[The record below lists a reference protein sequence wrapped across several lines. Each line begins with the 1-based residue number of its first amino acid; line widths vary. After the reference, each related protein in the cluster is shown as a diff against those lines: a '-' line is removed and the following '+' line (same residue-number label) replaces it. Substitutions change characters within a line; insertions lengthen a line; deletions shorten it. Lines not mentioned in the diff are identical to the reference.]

1 MQASRVEFV
10 LKVASFK
17 GRLMKQS
24 ENNEMELWLR
34 GLARRHG
41 GSSVVR
47 DLATQDEVTAGHLD
61 ADELSSYAEGAL
73 PALTRA
79 RYTAHLADCS
89 RCRNIVSQLASS
101 SGAAVQPQT
110 GERERSVGFWQ
121 RVGAFL
127 SPQVLRY
134 AVPAL
139 ALFAV
144 IAVGLVALRRQPQG
158 EFVAQ
163 TQSPQPELN
172 VAEDKRSTPEGLLKT
187 DSSTKAVAE
196 KTREKTRDADVARAD
211 KGSKAGEE
219 ADSPAVLPPSP
230 YAVNAPA
237 PAAKAAKKDAET
249 GQVTVAQQPNF
260 AREPVATPATQPQ
273 TGNANTAAGVARR
286 QEKPA
291 EREDARE
298 QQDRAGERAKSED
311 KENNQAA
318 ARSRNTSIG
327 RGALLSTGVDK
338 SSEAGTRTVSGR
350 RFRRQGEVWVDTAYQ
365 SSVSL
370 ITVGRGSEQFR
381 ALVADEPGIRVIAD
395 QLPGEIILVWKGRAY
410 RIR

>member
-1 MQASRVEFV
+1 
-10 LKVASFK
+10 
-17 GRLMKQS
+17 MKQA
-24 ENNEMELWLR
+24 ENNEMELLLR

-47 DLATQDEVTAGHLD
+47 DLATQDEATAGHLD

-101 SGAAVQPQT
+101 SGVVIQPQT
-110 GERERSVGFWQ
+110 RERESSVGFWQ

-144 IAVGLVALRRQPQG
+144 IAVSLVALRRQPQSD
-158 EFVAQ
+158 FVAQ
-163 TQSPQPELN
+163 NQTPEPALQ
-172 VAEDKRSTPEGLLKT
+172 VAEDKRQAAEGLLKS
-187 DSSTKAVAE
+187 DSSPRAAASE
-196 KTREKTRDADVARAD
+196 KTAERTRDGDVARAD
-211 KGSKAGEE
+211 KGSKVGEE
-219 ADSPAVLPPSP
+219 TNSLAVSPNADPVQ
-230 YAVNAPA
+230 APA
-237 PAAKAAKKDAET
+237 PAAKKDAET
-249 GQVTVAQQPNF
+249 GQATVAQQPTF
-260 AREPVATPATQPQ
+260 AREPVATPAQPQ
-273 TGNANTAAGVARR
+273 TGSVDTAGGVARR

-291 EREDARE
+291 ERDYRE
-298 QQDRAGERAKSED
+298 QQTREGERAKSED
-311 KENNQAA
+311 RGNYQTAAKSRAA
-318 ARSRNTSIG
+318 APGGSTSSLHS
-327 RGALLSTGVDK
+327 AGVDN
-338 SSEAGTRTVSGR
+338 SNEAGTRTVSGR
-350 RFRRQGEVWVDTAYQ
+350 RFRRQGDVWVDTAYQ
-365 SSVSL
+365 AGTSL
-370 ITVGRGSEQFR
+370 VKVGRGTEQYR
-381 ALVADEPGIRVIAD
+381 ALVADEPGIRVISE